1 MVWKYQIEVAPIF
14 YYGISTKINEKDLKI
29 PNLQPPD
36 HWLKTS
42 LLNVPVNTYKQQT
55 LHTFNMDVELKE
67 FIFKNNKFVQ
77 TQLAIKQN
85 FEYSAGSGPGHFS
98 CFSDISHNF
107 GMQPAPHENGYFL
120 HDFCSCFYH

>member
-1 MVWKYQIEVAPIF
+1 MTE
-14 YYGISTKINEKDLKI
+14 
-29 PNLQPPD
+29 
-36 HWLKTS
+36 
-42 LLNVPVNTYKQQT
+42 YKRQT

-77 TQLAIKQN
+77 TQLTIKQN

-107 GMQPAPHENGYFL
+107 GTQPAPHENEYF
-120 HDFCSCFYH
+120 